1 MEFGDYQFAQP
12 FFALLAILIPIGLWI
27 ARRRVERG
35 TLRFSTLAPFR
46 RIRPS
51 WRVRLCWLVP
61 ALRVLALLAMIAALM
76 RPQKGTERS
85 PEKSRGIG
93 IMLAADN
100 SGSMRQDDFEID
112 GRPAMRIDAVKK
124 VARDFIKG
132 GNGLPGRPNDE
143 IGIVSFTG
151 YPVPRAPFTLDH
163 GAVLEVLDSIQAS
176 DSRKAEQDQY
186 GNVLNIEEFRTAL
199 GDGLALAANR
209 LKNAEV
215 KSKVIILLT
224 DGSQNYGVLSPEEG
238 AKIAA
243 AYGIKVYTIGIGKAG
258 VVMVTVEDP
267 FIGTRKVPRR
277 SDLDEDTL
285 RMIAAATGGK
295 YYNAATTG
303 ALRQVYEEIDQ
314 LERSEIKT
322 SGFHSWDERFQPLA
336 LAAALLIVLEVILSQ
351 TVFRRIP

>member
-1 MEFGDYQFAQP
+1 MEFGDYRFAQP
-12 FFALLAILIPIGLWI
+12 FFALLALLIPIGLWI

-46 RIRPS
+46 KIRPS
-51 WRVRLCWLVP
+51 WRVRLRWLVP
-61 ALRVLALLAMIAALM
+61 SLRALALLALIAALM
-76 RPQKGTERS
+76 RPQKGTELS
-85 PEKSRGIG
+85 PEKSRGIA
-93 IMLAADN
+93 ILLAADN

-112 GRPAMRIDAVKK
+112 GRPAMRIEAVKK

-132 GNGLPGRPNDE
+132 GGGLRGRPDDE

-163 GAVLEVLDSIQAS
+163 GAVLEVLDSIQVA
-176 DSRKAEQDQY
+176 DPRKAEMDQY
-186 GNVLNIEEFRTAL
+186 GRALYPEEYQTAL

-209 LKNAEV
+209 LKGAEV
-215 KSKVIILLT
+215 KSKIIILLT
-224 DGSQNYGVLSPEEG
+224 DGSQTAGTLSPEEG

-258 VVMVTVEDP
+258 VVMVTLEDP
-267 FIGTRKVPRR
+267 IFGKIKQQRR
-277 SDLDEDTL
+277 SDLDEETL
-285 RMIAAATGGK
+285 KMIAAATGGK

-314 LERSEIKT
+314 LERSEIHAT
-322 SGFHSWDERFQPLA
+322 RFYRWDEKFQPLA
-336 LAAALLIVLEVILSQ
+336 LAAALLVVLEVILSQ